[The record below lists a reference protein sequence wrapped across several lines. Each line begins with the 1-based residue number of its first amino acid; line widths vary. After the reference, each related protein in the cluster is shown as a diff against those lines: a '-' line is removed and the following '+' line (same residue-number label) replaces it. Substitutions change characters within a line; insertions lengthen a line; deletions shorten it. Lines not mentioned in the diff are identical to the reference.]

1 MKLKIK
7 CRVSVVCVI
16 LIFIALPGYADVKLH
31 QLIAN
36 GMVLQ
41 RDTKLKIWGWALPGE
56 RVTIAFNGKKAKTVT
71 GADGKWLLE
80 LPALKACHC

>member
-7 CRVSVVCVI
+7 CRVSVVCVV
-16 LIFIALPGYADVKLH
+16 LIFIALPGYADVKLP

-56 RVTIAFNGKKAKTVT
+56 KVTVAFNGKKTKTVT
-71 GADGKWLLE
+71 DPMERGYWNYR
-80 LPALKACHC
+80 P